1 VSLDERANRFRTLA
15 RLSRSVSSSLD
26 LDTVLGQ
33 VVEATRELFG
43 IAAAAIWLADDER
56 RTLHLQVR
64 AAGPEVATYP
74 IPVLRFGEGTTGWVA
89 VHRRSVV
96 VDDVYADG
104 RFVNLQWLRQR
115 GITSYCGLPLIAD
128 GVLLG
133 VLSLSARAPFL
144 FTIEDA
150 EILESLAAQAASA
163 IRNARLFLEAT
174 RRRQDA
180 ERIGVIAG
188 LLPQLLGRAEI
199 AWRVAEGVRE
209 GLHATAA
216 LVYSTGR
223 DSLDLD
229 RLAWAGSLREVSDRL
244 PAGAGMAGLA
254 IAERRPVVSADVRTD
269 PRIRNTPSTA
279 LEDADRAARLAVPLI
294 AQERIVG
301 ALVVLDREGRVFD
314 EDAVRLAEMFAAHAA
329 VALEAATLLETA
341 ERRREE
347 SEALAAAAR
356 EIAES
361 LDVAG
366 VGRRTAEH
374 AQALFSSRTVRIR
387 LAEPDSRLRLIA
399 SLGRSPAYDESSGPL
414 PAGTGTAGRV
424 FQEGRPFWTS
434 DELNEPTADAR
445 IRDHLRD
452 KADRALLSVPMRS
465 KGLTIG
471 TLSIGDV
478 TGRVFSTTEI
488 TLLRALADQAALALE
503 NARLFEDAQRAYR
516 EVSETQAQLVQ
527 AQKMEAVGL
536 LAGGIAHDFNNLLTV
551 IGGRSALLLEH
562 AGLSGAVRTDV
573 ELIGKTADRAAA
585 LTRQLLAFS
594 RKQVLE
600 PRAVE
605 PNALVGGVAPML
617 RRLIG
622 EHIELVIV
630 AGRDLGHV
638 LADPGQVEQV
648 IMNLV
653 VNARDAMP
661 DGGMVKI
668 ETAGRDLPE
677 AARHAQGQVPP
688 GPYVTLSVQDAGSG
702 MDPATLARI
711 FEPFFTTKEPG
722 KGTGLGLS
730 TVHGIVHQSGG
741 YIGVDSAPGR
751 GTTFTIY
758 LPRIA
763 AGAAIPDAA
772 PPTPSGATR
781 GTETVL
787 LVEDE
792 EEVRRLASEILKGCG
807 YTVLETGDPLEALT
821 LAERRSGAVDL
832 LVTDMVMPA
841 MGGSEL
847 AERLKITCR
856 GMRVLY
862 ISGYTDEL
870 ITQAGTSGSGRAF
883 LHKPFTPHDLTRKV
897 REVLTR
903 A

>member
-1 VSLDERANRFRTLA
+1 MMP
-15 RLSRSVSSSLD
+15 SSPPNP
-26 LDTVLGQ
+26 
-33 VVEATRELFG
+33 TRRVIEIAG
-43 IAAAAIWLADDER
+43 IALLYYGAASL
-56 RTLHLQVR
+56 
-64 AAGPEVATYP
+64 
-74 IPVLRFGEGTTGWVA
+74 
-89 VHRRSVV
+89 
-96 VDDVYADG
+96 
-104 RFVNLQWLRQR
+104 
-115 GITSYCGLPLIAD
+115 GLPLAWGNTNASPVWPSAGIAFAAVLWLGSRVWP
-128 GVLLG
+128 GVAVG
-133 VLSLSARAPFL
+133 AFL
-144 FTIEDA
+144 ANVETF
-150 EILESLAAQAASA
+150 LRNQAADPGTILATSA
-163 IRNARLFLEAT
+163 VISVGNTLEAVGG
-174 RRRQDA
+174 A
-180 ERIGVIAG
+180 Y
-188 LLPQLLGRAEI
+188 LLR
-199 AWRVAEGVRE
+199 RVAGSS
-209 GLHATAA
+209 GLFDRALDVFKFVAAA
-216 LVYSTGR
+216 LV
-223 DSLDLD
+223 
-229 RLAWAGSLREVSDRL
+229 ACVVS
-244 PAGAGMAGLA
+244 ASIGATTVSVAGLA
-254 IAERRPVVSADVRTD
+254 SPARYPTVWFTWWLGDVVGV
-269 PRIRNTPSTA
+269 
-279 LEDADRAARLAVPLI
+279 
-294 AQERIVG
+294 
-301 ALVVLDREGRVFD
+301 LVVTPLL
-314 EDAVRLAEMFAAHAA
+314 LAWCYRPPRSWRPRQ
-329 VALEAATLLETA
+329 ALEAAVLFGGLVLASQLGFGGWPLPKDAHYPLGFLPIPFLVWAAFRFGPREAATAAAVTAGIAVWDTMHGFGPFVGTTVQGSLLFLQAFVGVLAATILAMAAVVA
-341 ERRREE
+341 ERQDAQATLRRARDELE
-347 SEALAAAAR
+347 GRVTERTQELLRLTETLRADITERRQSEEALR
-356 EIAES
+356 
-361 LDVAG
+361 
-366 VGRRTAEH
+366 
-374 AQALFSSRTVRIR
+374 
-387 LAEPDSRLRLIA
+387 
-399 SLGRSPAYDESSGPL
+399 
-414 PAGTGTAGRV
+414 
-424 FQEGRPFWTS
+424 
-434 DELNEPTADAR
+434 
-445 IRDHLRD
+445 
-452 KADRALLSVPMRS
+452 
-465 KGLTIG
+465 
-471 TLSIGDV
+471 
-478 TGRVFSTTEI
+478 
-488 TLLRALADQAALALE
+488 
-503 NARLFEDAQRAYR
+503 
-516 EVSETQAQLVQ
+516 VSEAQLVQ
-527 AQKMEAVGL
+527 AQKMEAVGQ

-551 IGGRSALLLEH
+551 IGGRSALLLQR
-562 AGLSGAVRTDV
+562 GGFSDAVRTDV

-600 PRAVE
+600 PRPVE

-630 AGRDLGHV
+630 AGRDVGHV
-638 LADPGQVEQV
+638 MADPGQVEQV

-702 MDPATLARI
+702 MDTATLARI

-763 AGAAIPDAA
+763 AGAVITDAA
-772 PPTPSGATR
+772 PPAPSGAMR

-821 LAERRSGAVDL
+821 MAERRSGAVDL

-847 AERLKITCR
+847 AERLTITCR

-862 ISGYTDEL
+862 ISGYTDEM

>member
-1 VSLDERANRFRTLA
+1 MMP
-15 RLSRSVSSSLD
+15 SSPPNP
-26 LDTVLGQ
+26 
-33 VVEATRELFG
+33 TRRVIEIAG
-43 IAAAAIWLADDER
+43 IALLYYGAASL
-56 RTLHLQVR
+56 
-64 AAGPEVATYP
+64 
-74 IPVLRFGEGTTGWVA
+74 
-89 VHRRSVV
+89 
-96 VDDVYADG
+96 
-104 RFVNLQWLRQR
+104 
-115 GITSYCGLPLIAD
+115 GLPLAWGNTNASPVWPSAGIAFAAVLWLGSRVWP
-128 GVLLG
+128 GVAVG
-133 VLSLSARAPFL
+133 AFL
-144 FTIEDA
+144 ANVETF
-150 EILESLAAQAASA
+150 LRNQAADPGTILATSA
-163 IRNARLFLEAT
+163 VISVGNTLEAVGG
-174 RRRQDA
+174 A
-180 ERIGVIAG
+180 Y
-188 LLPQLLGRAEI
+188 LLR
-199 AWRVAEGVRE
+199 RVAGSS
-209 GLHATAA
+209 GLFDRALDVFKFVAAA
-216 LVYSTGR
+216 LV
-223 DSLDLD
+223 
-229 RLAWAGSLREVSDRL
+229 ACVVS
-244 PAGAGMAGLA
+244 ASIGATTVSVAGLA
-254 IAERRPVVSADVRTD
+254 SPARYPTVWFTWWLGDVVGV
-269 PRIRNTPSTA
+269 
-279 LEDADRAARLAVPLI
+279 
-294 AQERIVG
+294 
-301 ALVVLDREGRVFD
+301 LVVTPLL
-314 EDAVRLAEMFAAHAA
+314 LAWCYRPPRSWRPRQ
-329 VALEAATLLETA
+329 ALEAAVLFGGLVLASQLGFGGWPLPKDAHYPLGFLPIPFLVWAAFRFGPREAATAAAVTAGIAVWDTMHGFGPFVGTTVQGSLLFLQAFVGVLAATILAMAAVVA
-341 ERRREE
+341 ERQDAQATLRRARDELE
-347 SEALAAAAR
+347 GRVTERTQELLRLTETLRADITERRQSEEALR
-356 EIAES
+356 
-361 LDVAG
+361 
-366 VGRRTAEH
+366 
-374 AQALFSSRTVRIR
+374 
-387 LAEPDSRLRLIA
+387 
-399 SLGRSPAYDESSGPL
+399 
-414 PAGTGTAGRV
+414 
-424 FQEGRPFWTS
+424 
-434 DELNEPTADAR
+434 
-445 IRDHLRD
+445 
-452 KADRALLSVPMRS
+452 
-465 KGLTIG
+465 
-471 TLSIGDV
+471 
-478 TGRVFSTTEI
+478 
-488 TLLRALADQAALALE
+488 
-503 NARLFEDAQRAYR
+503 
-516 EVSETQAQLVQ
+516 VSEAQLVQ
-527 AQKMEAVGL
+527 AQKMEAVGQ

-551 IGGRSALLLEH
+551 IGGRSALLLQR
-562 AGLSGAVRTDV
+562 GGFSDAVRTDV

-600 PRAVE
+600 PRPVE

-630 AGRDLGHV
+630 AGRDVGHV
-638 LADPGQVEQV
+638 MADPGQVEQV

-702 MDPATLARI
+702 MDTATLARI

-763 AGAAIPDAA
+763 AGAVITDAV
-772 PPTPSGATR
+772 PPAPSGAMR

-821 LAERRSGAVDL
+821 MAERRSGAVDL

-862 ISGYTDEL
+862 ISGYTDEM

>member
-1 VSLDERANRFRTLA
+1 VNPDERANRFRTLA
-15 RLSRSVSSSLD
+15 RLSCSVSSSLD

-33 VVEATRELFG
+33 VVEATRQLFG
-43 IAAAAIWLADDER
+43 IAAAAIWLADDQR

-64 AAGPEVATYP
+64 AAGPVVATYP

-89 VHRRSVV
+89 VHRRPVV
-96 VDDVYADG
+96 VDDVYADD
-104 RFVNLQWLRQR
+104 RFVNLPWLRQH

-133 VLSLSARAPFL
+133 VLSLSARTPFL
-144 FTIEDA
+144 FTTEDD

-180 ERIGVIAG
+180 ERIDVIAG

-199 AWRVAEGVRE
+199 AQRVAEGVRE

-216 LVYSTGR
+216 IVYSTR
-223 DSLDLD
+223 QDSLDLD
-229 RLAWAGSLREVSDRL
+229 RLAWAGSLREVADRL
-244 PAGAGMAGLA
+244 PAGAGMAGFA

-301 ALVVLDREGRVFD
+301 ALVVLDGEGREFD
-314 EDAVRLAEMFAAHAA
+314 EDAIRLTQMFAAHAA

-341 ERRREE
+341 ERRRQE

-361 LDVAG
+361 LDIAG

-374 AQALFSSRTVRIR
+374 AQALFSSRTVRVR
-387 LAEPDSRLRLIA
+387 LAEPDGRLRLIA
-399 SLGRSPAYDESSGPL
+399 SLGRRPAYDSTGPL
-414 PAGTGTAGRV
+414 PAGTGTAGRA

-434 DELNEPTADAR
+434 DELDAATVDAR

-465 KGLTIG
+465 KGRTIG

-478 TGRVFSTTEI
+478 TGRTFLATEI
-488 TLLRALADQAALALE
+488 ALLRALADQAALALE
-503 NARLFEDAQRAYR
+503 NARLFEEAQRAYR

-527 AQKMEAVGL
+527 AQKMEAVGQ

-551 IGGRSALLLEH
+551 IGGRSALLLQRGE
-562 AGLSGAVRTDV
+562 LSGAVRTDV

-600 PRAVE
+600 PRPVD
-605 PNALVGGVAPML
+605 PNALVSGVAPML

-622 EHIELVIV
+622 EHIELVVV
-630 AGRDLGHV
+630 AGPDPGYV
-638 LADPGQVEQV
+638 MADPGQVEQV

-661 DGGMVKI
+661 DGGMIKI
-668 ETAGRDLPE
+668 ETAGRELHE
-677 AARHAQGQVPP
+677 AALHAQGHVPP
-688 GPYVTLSVQDAGSG
+688 GQYVTLSVQDAGSG
-702 MDPATLARI
+702 MDAATLVRI
-711 FEPFFTTKEPG
+711 FEPFFTTKEIG

-741 YIGVDSAPGR
+741 HIGVDSAPGR

-763 AGAAIPDAA
+763 AADAITDA
-772 PPTPSGATR
+772 TQPSSPGATR

-821 LAERRSGAVDL
+821 IAERLGGAVDL

-841 MGGSEL
+841 IGGSEL

-862 ISGYTDEL
+862 ISGYTDEM

-883 LHKPFTPHDLTRKV
+883 LHKPFTPHDLKRKV